1 VRGKFRFVSSNGP
14 KGAFAEERRRRIAQY
29 VASRGR
35 AHVAELTELVG
46 VTEATIR
53 RDLSQLERQRRLK
66 RTHGG
71 AIAVE
76 HMLEP
81 ELASRELTNVAA
93 KEAIAAACME
103 EIEQGSSVF
112 LDSGSTVLRIAQ
124 RLTGYEVNVLTNSI
138 GVAEAVVDAPG
149 VRHTVLGGQL
159 RRSGGCFVGPLALAA
174 IERFT
179 VNVAFIG
186 ASGISAEGISEADL
200 GESQLKA
207 AIIARA
213 RRVVVP
219 IDHSKVGATDFALI
233 APLDA
238 IDVVVTDR
246 ASDALQAICEEHGVE
261 VRVADA
267 GDAQVPEVLVSSPG

>member
-1 VRGKFRFVSSNGP
+1 MSTNGARG
-14 KGAFAEERRRRIAQY
+14 GAFAEERRRRIAQY

-46 VTEATIR
+46 VTEPTIR
-53 RDLSQLERQRRLK
+53 RDLSQLERQKLLK

-71 AIAVE
+71 AIAVQ

-81 ELASRELTNVAA
+81 ELASREQTNIAA

-103 EIEQGSSVF
+103 EIQQGSSVF

-138 GVAEAVVDAPG
+138 AVAESVVDVPG

-159 RRSGGCFVGPLALAA
+159 RRTGGCFVGPLALSE

-186 ASGISAEGISEADL
+186 VSGISAEGISEADL
-200 GESQLKA
+200 GESQLKG

-219 IDHSKVGATDFALI
+219 IDHSKIGATDFALI

-238 IDVVVTDR
+238 IDLVVTDQL
-246 ASDALQAICEEHGVE
+246 SDALQSICEDHGVE
-261 VRVADA
+261 IRVAHA
-267 GDAQVPEVLVSSPG
+267 GEAEEPDVLAGSSS